1 MCWMFL
7 SAVHNC
13 DLEGLMIVG
22 QLLLRVLQEVL
33 IGCHRGNAVLM
44 LTEAKKQF
52 ERGDLF

>member
-1 MCWMFL
+1 
-7 SAVHNC
+7 
-13 DLEGLMIVG
+13 MIVG

-33 IGCHRGNAVLM
+33 IGCHRGNAVLI